1 MRSPRFFYTQTKE
14 GAAPA
19 LNEETDRIMEENV
32 NEKISV
38 IHYTKGEKKF
48 IIGVK
53 SSRKRWKVGGHA
65 VLIGEFDHNIDKKGR
80 MILPAKLREEL
91 GDSVIVNRGLDG
103 CLYVYTKEQW
113 EKVYQRLSTLP
124 STRKDARMYA
134 RMMLSKAAECEF
146 DAQGRIL
153 IPAGLVK
160 LAHLQK
166 ECKIIGVGTHVEIW
180 DKDTWLAL
188 EEEQNDCFEDVA
200 ESLTEFEL

>member
-1 MRSPRFFYTQTKE
+1 
-14 GAAPA
+14 
-19 LNEETDRIMEENV
+19 MEENV

-38 IHYTKGEKKF
+38 IHYTKDTKKF

-53 SSRKRWKVGGHA
+53 SSRKRWKVGE

>member
-1 MRSPRFFYTQTKE
+1 
-14 GAAPA
+14 
-19 LNEETDRIMEENV
+19 MEENV

-153 IPAGLVK
+153 IPVGLVK

>member
-1 MRSPRFFYTQTKE
+1 M
-14 GAAPA
+14 
-19 LNEETDRIMEENV
+19 
-32 NEKISV
+32 
-38 IHYTKGEKKF
+38 
-48 IIGVK
+48 
-53 SSRKRWKVGGHA
+53 
-65 VLIGEFDHNIDKKGR
+65 LIGEFDHNIDKKGR
-80 MILPAKLREEL
+80 MILPAKFREEL